1 MIKSIN
7 KDDQGC
13 IGTRKGYNNKWYG
26 QCWKVLEHEQ
36 ISYVSTNSFID
47 FKSCSQQK
55 SWKISS

>member
-26 QCWKVLEHEQ
+26 QC
-36 ISYVSTNSFID
+36 
-47 FKSCSQQK
+47 
-55 SWKISS
+55 